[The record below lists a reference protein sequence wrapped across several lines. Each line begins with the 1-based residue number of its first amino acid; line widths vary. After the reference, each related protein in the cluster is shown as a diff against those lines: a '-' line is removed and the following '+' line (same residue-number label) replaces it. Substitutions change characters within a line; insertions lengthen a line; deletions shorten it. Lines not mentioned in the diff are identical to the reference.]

1 MSGLVYSCPDD
12 KYSNGGSSEKEHKA
26 LNSNIPDDGPALLLI
41 NYDIVFVVSHPQF
54 TSTNSHCLSVQQV
67 DDSTSMKRGRPQS
80 RWQESRD
87 AISEIAQEAIKY
99 DTDGVEVH
107 FLNNTASKTCKVAIL
122 LCYKRDRETHSDSQS
137 KYEVEKLFDSVKL
150 QGWHIC

>member
-1 MSGLVYSCPDD
+1 
-12 KYSNGGSSEKEHKA
+12 
-26 LNSNIPDDGPALLLI
+26 
-41 NYDIVFVVSHPQF
+41 
-54 TSTNSHCLSVQQV
+54 
-67 DDSTSMKRGRPQS
+67 MKRGRPQS

-99 DTDGVEVH
+99 DADGVEVH
-107 FLNNTASKTCKVAIL
+107 FLNNKASKTCKVAIS
-122 LCYKRDRETHSDSQS
+122 LCDKRDRETHSDSQS